1 MQQAYAQRVGM
12 HANGLGAGARM
23 TAHQGETDMPAQPEN
38 PGNDGITATAVS
50 RSFGQ
55 VHAVEHM
62 DFHAPAGKVT
72 ALIGPNGAGKTTL
85 LLMLA
90 SLLAPDSG
98 TIAVEG
104 LDPQQHRT
112 EVRRRIGWMPD
123 TLGVWESLTA
133 REILTQMARFYQLH
147 KAGIAQRV
155 TEMLDR
161 VRLSDLADQPAGV
174 LSRGQQQRLS
184 LARALIHDP
193 SVLLLDEPA
202 SGLDP
207 GSRVELRVMLR
218 QLAAEGKSIVVS
230 SHVLSELDEIADAAV
245 FVSRGRTVRHQTTGQ
260 AAAAGR
266 RYAVSATDGAALAA
280 KLTGLGLAFRV
291 EDTRRPAVSL
301 VLKNDDDAARLL
313 RDLVLAGVGVRSF
326 APASGALEETYMNL
340 EGERR

>member
-1 MQQAYAQRVGM
+1 MDVP
-12 HANGLGAGARM
+12 AGPDVSA
-23 TAHQGETDMPAQPEN
+23 AG
-38 PGNDGITATAVS
+38 GITATAVS

-55 VHAVEHM
+55 VRAVEHM
-62 DFHAPAGKVT
+62 DFNAPAGKVT

-98 TIAVEG
+98 TITVEG
-104 LDPQQHRT
+104 LDPQHQRA

-133 REILTQMARFYQLH
+133 REILTQMARFYQLP
-147 KAGIAQRV
+147 KTGIAQRV
-155 TEMLDR
+155 TDMLDR
-161 VRLSDLADQPAGV
+161 VRLSDLADQPARV

-207 GSRVELRVMLR
+207 GSRVELRTMLR

-245 FVSRGRTVRHQTTGQ
+245 FVNHGRTVRQQTTEE

-266 RYAVSATDGAALAA
+266 RYAIAATDGSALAA
-280 KLTGLGLAFRV
+280 KLTELGLAFRV
-291 EDTRRPAVSL
+291 EDGRRPSVSL
-301 VLKNDDDAARLL
+301 MLTNDDDAARLL
-313 RDLVLAGVGVRSF
+313 RDLVLAGVAVRSF

>member
-1 MQQAYAQRVGM
+1 
-12 HANGLGAGARM
+12 M
-23 TAHQGETDMPAQPEN
+23 TANQDNLDTPDQPESA
-38 PGNDGITATAVS
+38 GHGGISATAVS

-98 TIAVEG
+98 TVTVDG
-104 LDPQQHRT
+104 LDPQHHSS

-133 REILTQMARFYQLH
+133 REILTQMARFYQLP
-147 KAGIAQRV
+147 KAGIPQRV
-155 TEMLDR
+155 SEMLDR
-161 VRLSDLADQPAGV
+161 VRLRDLADQPARV

-245 FVSRGRTVRHQTTGQ
+245 FVNRGRTVRHQTTDE

-266 RYAVSATDGAALAA
+266 RYAISATDRAALAA
-280 KLTGLGLAFRV
+280 KLTELGLAFRI
-291 EDTRRPAVSL
+291 EGSRRPSVSL
-301 VLKNDDDAARLL
+301 VLMNDDDAARLL
-313 RDLVLAGVGVRSF
+313 RDLVLAGVGVSSF

>member
-1 MQQAYAQRVGM
+1 
-12 HANGLGAGARM
+12 M
-23 TAHQGETDMPAQPEN
+23 TANQDNLDIPARPES
-38 PGNDGITATAVS
+38 PRQDGISATAVS

-98 TIAVEG
+98 TVTVDG
-104 LDPQQHRT
+104 LDPQHHRA

-133 REILTQMARFYQLH
+133 REILTQIARFYQLP
-147 KAGIAQRV
+147 KAGIPQRV
-155 TEMLDR
+155 TELLER
-161 VRLSDLADQPAGV
+161 VRLNDLADQPARV

-245 FVSRGRTVRHQTTGQ
+245 FVNRGRTVRHQSTDE

-266 RYAVSATDGAALAA
+266 RYSIAATDYAALAD
-280 KLTGLGLAFRV
+280 KLTDMGLTFRL
-291 EDTRRPAVSL
+291 EDGRRPAVTL
-301 VLKNDDDAARLL
+301 VLLNDDDAARLL
-313 RDLVLAGVGVRSF
+313 RDLVLAGVGVSSF

>member
-1 MQQAYAQRVGM
+1 
-12 HANGLGAGARM
+12 M
-23 TAHQGETDMPAQPEN
+23 TANQDDMELPARPGDPET
-38 PGNDGITATAVS
+38 DGITATAVS

-62 DFHAPAGKVT
+62 DFHAPAGRVT

-98 TIAVEG
+98 TITVQG
-104 LDPQQHRT
+104 LDPQHHRA
-112 EVRRRIGWMPD
+112 EVRWRIGWMPD

-133 REILTQMARFYQLH
+133 REILTQMARFYQLP

-155 TEMLDR
+155 AEMLDR
-161 VRLSDLADQPAGV
+161 VRLGDLADQPARV

-207 GSRVELRVMLR
+207 GSRVDLRVMLR
-218 QLAAEGKSIVVS
+218 QLAAEGKAIVVS

-245 FVSRGRTVRHQTTGQ
+245 FVNRGRTIRHQTTDE

-266 RYAVSATDGAALAA
+266 RYAISATDVAALAA
-280 KLTGLGLAFRV
+280 KLTELGLTFRV
-291 EDTRRPAVSL
+291 EDGRRPAVSL
-301 VLKNDDDAARLL
+301 MLMNDDDAARLL
-313 RDLVLAGVGVRSF
+313 RDLVLAGVPVRSF

>member
-1 MQQAYAQRVGM
+1 MATIGES
-12 HANGLGAGARM
+12 AG
-23 TAHQGETDMPAQPEN
+23 EPLLPE
-38 PGNDGITATAVS
+38 GRAADGIAAIAVS
-50 RSFGQ
+50 RKFGP
-55 VHAVEHM
+55 VHAVENM

-98 TIAVEG
+98 SISVGG
-104 LDPQQHRT
+104 LDPQHHRA

-133 REILTQMARFYQLH
+133 REILTQMARFYRIP
-147 KAGIAQRV
+147 AGGIGPRV
-155 TEMLDR
+155 TDMLDR
-161 VRLSDLADQPAGV
+161 VRLADLADQPARV

-207 GSRVELRVMLR
+207 GSRVELRIMLR
-218 QLAAEGKSIVVS
+218 QLAQEGKAVVVS
-230 SHVLSELDEIADAAV
+230 SHVLSELDEIADGAV
-245 FVSRGRTVRHQTTGQ
+245 FVNKGRTVRQQTTEE

-266 RYAVSATDGAALAA
+266 RYAISAANGDALAA
-280 KLTGLGLAFRV
+280 KLTELGLEFRR
-291 EDTRRPAVSL
+291 EDGRRPAVSL
-301 VLKNDDDAARLL
+301 MLLNDDDAARLL
-313 RDLVLAGVGVRSF
+313 RDLVLAGVPISSF

>member
-1 MQQAYAQRVGM
+1 
-12 HANGLGAGARM
+12 M
-23 TAHQGETDMPAQPEN
+23 TENWDRIGIPAQPES
-38 PGNDGITATAVS
+38 PHKDGISATAVS

-98 TIAVEG
+98 TVTVDG
-104 LDPQQHRT
+104 LDPQHHRA
-112 EVRRRIGWMPD
+112 EVRKRIGWMPD

-133 REILTQMARFYQLH
+133 REILTQIARFYRLP
-147 KAGIAQRV
+147 KAGIPQRV

-161 VRLSDLADQPAGV
+161 VRLSGLADQPARV

-218 QLAAEGKSIVVS
+218 QLAAEGRSVVVS

-245 FVSRGRTVRHQTTGQ
+245 FVNRGKTVRHQTTD
-260 AAAAGR
+260 AAAASGR
-266 RYAVSATDGAALAA
+266 RYAISATDDAALAA
-280 KLTGLGLAFRV
+280 KLTDLGLAFRV
-291 EDTRRPAVSL
+291 EDGRRPAVSL
-301 VLKNDDDAARLL
+301 VLLNDDDAARLL
-313 RDLVLAGVGVRSF
+313 RDLVLAGVGVSSF

>member
-1 MQQAYAQRVGM
+1 MAVNQNV
-12 HANGLGAGARM
+12 
-23 TAHQGETDMPAQPEN
+23 TDGPEQPDGPH
-38 PGNDGITATAVS
+38 PGGITATGVS

-98 TIAVEG
+98 AISVGG
-104 LDPQQHRT
+104 LDPQHSRS

-133 REILTQMARFYQLH
+133 REIVTQIARFYRLP
-147 KAGIAQRV
+147 APSIAQRV
-155 TEMLDR
+155 TDMLDQ
-161 VRLSDLADQPAGV
+161 VRLSDLADQPARV

-207 GSRVELRVMLR
+207 GSRVELRIMLR
-218 QLAAEGKSIVVS
+218 QLAAAGKAVVVS
-230 SHVLSELDEIADAAV
+230 SHVLSELDEIADGAV
-245 FVSRGRTVRHQTTGQ
+245 FVNQGRTVRQQTTEE
-260 AAAAGR
+260 AAASGR
-266 RYAVSATDGAALAA
+266 RYAISASDGEVLAA
-280 KLTGLGLAFRV
+280 KLTELGLTFRI
-291 EDTRRPAVSL
+291 EDGRRPAISL
-301 VLKNDDDAARLL
+301 MLLNDDDAARLL
-313 RDLVLAGVGVRSF
+313 RDLVLAGVAVSSF

>member
-1 MQQAYAQRVGM
+1 
-12 HANGLGAGARM
+12 M
-23 TAHQGETDMPAQPEN
+23 TANQDEMDLPARPGGQET
-38 PGNDGITATAVS
+38 GGITAAAVS

-98 TIAVEG
+98 TITVEG
-104 LDPQQHRT
+104 LDPRHHRA
-112 EVRRRIGWMPD
+112 EVRKRIGWMPD

-133 REILTQMARFYQLH
+133 REILTQMARFYQLP

-155 TEMLDR
+155 AEMLDR
-161 VRLSDLADQPAGV
+161 VRLTDLADQPARV

-207 GSRVELRVMLR
+207 GSRVELRVLLR
-218 QLAAEGKSIVVS
+218 QLAAEGKSVVVS

-245 FVSRGRTVRHQTTGQ
+245 FVNRGRTIRHQTTDE

-266 RYAVSATDGAALAA
+266 RYAISAADGAALAA
-280 KLTGLGLAFRV
+280 KLTELGLVFRV
-291 EDTRRPAVSL
+291 EDGRRPAVSL
-301 VLKNDDDAARLL
+301 LLMNDDDATRLL
-313 RDLVLAGVGVRSF
+313 RDLVLAGVAVRSF

-340 EGERR
+340 EGEQR